1 VTNSRALRSNA
12 RGSATVE
19 FALVTPLLLV
29 VMLGVLQVALALH
42 VRSTAIAAAA
52 EGARMAA
59 MLGSDPDLGVER
71 TEQVLRENI
80 AGTGVRTVTARRAV
94 HEGLQV
100 LSVEVVMD
108 LPLIGFLG
116 PTEMRV
122 RAHAL
127 DETW

>member
-1 VTNSRALRSNA
+1 MTRARALASGA

-19 FALVTPLLLV
+19 FALVTPLLLL

-52 EGARMAA
+52 EGARLAS
-59 MLGSDPDLGVER
+59 MLGSDPEFGAER
-71 TEQVLRENI
+71 TRQVLRENI
-80 AGTGVRTVTARRAV
+80 AGTGVRAVTAERGV
-94 HEGLQV
+94 HDGLQV
-100 LSVEVVMD
+100 LTVEVVMD
-108 LPLIGFLG
+108 LPLIGLLG